1 MQSFLILILILVC
14 VIMTPPAS
22 ADCQSDSGAV
32 DDIQDTGS
40 IVNCDT
46 EEPNPYEGGIGTTA
60 TTTDLTVNIAEGA
73 ELTSTT
79 VGVALADGGTLENQG
94 TITARETAITGT
106 NQANR
111 DGITINNSGTI
122 VSTTGA
128 AIVSDLT
135 DSVINNSGT
144 ITAQD
149 LGIQVVDSTID
160 NSGTLNVSNE
170 GAVALDA
177 GSDSSVD
184 NSGSIR
190 SDGVAIDLGTRSTLI
205 NSGTITGN
213 GTSAVN
219 SGSEVTIDNSGTITG
234 DGTGVILG
242 SGSTLTN
249 TGTITGNDG
258 FGIIANG
265 AVSID
270 NAGSVN
276 GGSTGAIELNGG
288 NNTLTLRTGSDIQ
301 GQISSLPAGGTGDQ
315 LILEETGS
323 ENDAFSGFAS
333 LLMRGSDWTLS
344 GPVEADSTLIESGTL
359 TINNSLNSPLGI
371 DLSGGGLS
379 GTGTITGNVS
389 NSAGIIAAGDPAGT
403 LFLNGNYVQG
413 VDGTFRVN
421 SSNTNIGLLQVSGTA
436 DLAGE
441 LIVSAGPD
449 LVADILIAD
458 GGITGAF
465 DDISVD
471 GRALIAVVPSANR
484 IQIAR
489 VSTTLEDNM
498 VEAGLDNAYLTLDTL
513 ASGIFTQPGSGL
525 WVKGLGSY
533 AERDEID
540 GLPGGDYT
548 IAGGGAGGDWQINE
562 QFRVGG
568 LFAYTNTD
576 LDSDDG
582 SNGSADN
589 YNYGLYASYDQ
600 TTSWGG
606 IWGILAGAAG
616 SSDYDQDRR
625 VLVNDE
631 QTKVSASYDG
641 DAYAVRGIVGTRHAF
656 LGNLSDTW
664 VFEPSL
670 GVDYVVLDLDDFQE
684 QSGAA
689 LNYSIDDIESL
700 QLQATLRTRRILS
713 GDEKFAPRFQLG
725 VVHRIAID
733 DREWLATGSGGGNVL
748 TLPGNDEDVTSLAAA
763 AGFEYHASSRLY
775 AYADWLGEFS
785 DDKRR
790 HSLVLGIRL
799 NLGTP

>member
-1 MQSFLILILILVC
+1 MHSLLILILILVC
-14 VIMTPPAS
+14 VIMAPPVS

-32 DDIQDTGS
+32 DDIQNTGTT
-40 IVNCDT
+40 VTCDT
-46 EEPNPYEGGIGTTA
+46 EEPNPYEGGVGTTA
-60 TTTDLTVNIAEGA
+60 TATDLTVNVAEGA

-79 VGVALADGGTLENQG
+79 VGVALADDGTLENQG
-94 TITARETAITGT
+94 TITARETAVTGT

-111 DGITINNSGTI
+111 DGITVNNSGTI
-122 VSTTGA
+122 TSTTGA
-128 AIVSDLT
+128 GIVSDLT

-149 LGIQVVDSTID
+149 LGIQVTDSTID
-160 NSGTLNVSNE
+160 NSGTLTVDNA
-170 GAVALDA
+170 GAIALDA

-184 NSGSIR
+184 NSGTIR

-205 NSGTITGN
+205 NSGTLTGN
-213 GTSAVN
+213 GTSAVT
-219 SGSEVTIDNSGTITG
+219 SGAEVTIDNSGTITG
-234 DGTGVILG
+234 DGTGATLG
-242 SGSTLTN
+242 SASTFTN
-249 TGTITGNDG
+249 TGTITGNGTFAIVASGD
-258 FGIIANG
+258 
-265 AVSID
+265 VSID

-288 NNTLTLRTGSDIQ
+288 GNMLTLRSGSDIQ
-301 GQISSLPAGGTGDQ
+301 GQINSLPAGGAGDQ

-333 LLMRGSDWTLS
+333 LLMRGDAWTLS
-344 GPVEADSTLIESGTL
+344 GPVEATSTLIESGTL
-359 TINNSLNSPLGI
+359 TINSSLTSSAGI
-371 DLSGGGLS
+371 DLSGGGLA
-379 GTGTITGNVS
+379 GTGTINGDITNTGGV
-389 NSAGIIAAGDPAGT
+389 IAAGDPAGT
-403 LFLNGNYVQG
+403 LFVNGNYVQG
-413 VDGTFRVN
+413 TDGTFRVN
-421 SSNTNIGLLQVSGTA
+421 SSNTNIGLLQVSGSA

-465 DDISVD
+465 DDISID

-489 VSTTLEDNM
+489 ISTTLEDNM
-498 VEAGLDNAYLTLDTL
+498 VEAGLDNSYLTLDTL
-513 ASGIFTQPGSGL
+513 ASGIFTQPRSGL
-525 WVKGLGSY
+525 WIKALGSY
-533 AERDEID
+533 AERDEVD

-562 QFRVGG
+562 RFRVGG
-568 LFAYTNTD
+568 LFAYTETD

-582 SNGSADN
+582 SDGEADN
-589 YNYGLYASYDQ
+589 YNYGLYAHYDQ

-606 IWGILAGAAG
+606 IWGILAAAAG

-625 VLVNDE
+625 ILVNNE
-631 QTKVSASYDG
+631 QTNVAASYDG
-641 DAYAVRGIVGTRHAF
+641 DAYAVRGMIGTRHAF
-656 LGNLSDTW
+656 LGDLADTW
-664 VFEPSL
+664 TFEPSL

-684 QSGAA
+684 QSGAS

-700 QLQATLRTRRILS
+700 QLQATLRARRILS

-725 VVHRIAID
+725 AAHRIAID
-733 DREWLATGSGGGNVL
+733 DREWLASGSGGGNVL
-748 TLPGNDEDVTSLAAA
+748 TLPGNDEDVTSLVAA
-763 AGFEYHASSRLY
+763 AGFEYRASGRFY
-775 AYADWLGEFS
+775 AYADWLGDFS
-785 DDKRR
+785 EDKRR

-799 NLGTP
+799 NLGGQ